1 MTRIDITTRDLHQLI
16 APVLPHASTD
26 ASIPELNAVRVET
39 RGATMHAVATDRV
52 TMAATRLQVGLV
64 DDCVIHVDRADCLA
78 MLKLFT
84 FTKEEDPD
92 LVLTLDQVTVP
103 VGNTSLSALALRID
117 SQDGTRLVLHDR
129 RVPGQPNALDGWRKV
144 IGRVLHREQT
154 VGAPAL
160 LLTPAILPRW
170 SKAAGK
176 GERLTV
182 FCGPDPSDSILV
194 TVESHFIGVWTPAG
208 HLDAGGDLL
217 DGNPWRD
224 ELPRLADT
232 LKGA

>member
-1 MTRIDITTRDLHQLI
+1 MTTRDLHQLI
-16 APVLPHASTD
+16 APVLPHACTSAD
-26 ASIPELNAVRVET
+26 LPELNAVRIET
-39 RGATMHAVATDRV
+39 SGTTMHAVATDRV
-52 TMAATRLQVGLV
+52 TMAATRQPVGFI
-64 DDCVIHVDRADCLA
+64 DDCVIHIDRTDAAAL
-78 MLKLFT
+78 LKLFT

-92 LVLTLDQVTVP
+92 LTLILDQMTVP

-129 RVPGQPNALDGWRKV
+129 RVPGQPTALDGWRKV
-144 IGRVLHREQT
+144 IGKVLHREQT
-154 VGAPAL
+154 VAAPAL
-160 LLTPAILPRW
+160 LLSPACLPRW

-182 FCGPDPSDSILV
+182 FCGPDPSDAILM
-194 TVESHFIGVWTPAG
+194 TVEQHFIGVWTPAG

-224 ELPRLADT
+224 ELPVPA
-232 LKGA
+232 AAAQEA